1 MYASPRTNNQDRTW
15 FDKPYYNI
23 NIFFKK
29 KKKNFLKKKKKKF
42 VEIITELKS

>member
-29 KKKNFLKKKKKKF
+29 KKKKF